1 MVDTETP
8 LLPAR
13 MLNEVAYCPR
23 LFALEWVHGEW
34 ADSADTVEGRS
45 VHRRVDKPSRAGL
58 PEPDAEPMDDGRPA
72 PVRSVLLS
80 DEGLQLIARIDLVEA
95 DGSRV
100 VPIDYKKG
108 VPPDLPEGAWEP
120 ERVQVCAQALLL
132 RAHGYT
138 CDEGALWFSGARR
151 RVRVPIDAS
160 LVARTLTLRDAALR
174 IARER
179 ALPPPLV
186 DSPKCNGCS
195 LVGIC
200 LPDEVNLLTGR
211 ATEVRGLV
219 AARDDALPLYVRLQG
234 GSVGKDHE
242 EIVVR
247 EKGQETGRARIA
259 ETSRVAVLGNAS
271 LSTPLLHALAEADIP
286 VALHSYGGWF
296 RGVFHPASGH
306 NVHGRIAQHRVA
318 ADPQAALPIARGF
331 VRAKIQNQ
339 RVYLRRNAEGV
350 PDEVLVRLRELAA
363 EVDRAPDIPAVMG
376 IEGVAARFY
385 FESFPRMIKGP
396 LRDRFLFD
404 GRNRRPPK
412 DPVNALLSFA
422 YACLVRECTL
432 VGHQVGLDPYVG
444 FLHQPRPGR
453 PALALDLMEE
463 FRPVLGDSVVIN
475 AINNEVVG
483 PDDFLV
489 HPTGVALKD
498 GARSRFITVF
508 ERRMDEL
515 ATHPTFG
522 TRLSYRRI
530 LEVQARLLV
539 RVLTGE
545 LASYPEYRVR

>member
-1 MVDTETP
+1 MESP

-23 LFALEWVHGEW
+23 LYALEWIHGEW

-58 PEPDAEPMDDGRPA
+58 PEPDAEPVDDGRPA

-80 DEGLQLIARIDLVEA
+80 DDALGFIARIDLVEV
-95 DGSRV
+95 DGRRA

-108 VPPDLPEGAWEP
+108 RPPDIPEGAWEP

-132 RAHGYT
+132 RAHGFD
-138 CDEGALWFSGARR
+138 CDEGALWFAGARR
-151 RVRVPIDAS
+151 RVRVPIDEP
-160 LVARTLTLRDAALR
+160 LIARTLALRDAAR
-174 IARER
+174 AIARS
-179 ALPPPLV
+179 ADLPPPLV

-200 LPDEVNLLTGR
+200 LPDEVNLLVGR
-211 ATEVRGLV
+211 GDEVRPLV
-219 AARDDALPLYVRLQG
+219 AARDDGLPVYVRLQG

-271 LSTPLLHALAEADIP
+271 LSTALLHALADADVP

-306 NVHGRIAQHRVA
+306 NVHARIAQHRAA
-318 ADPQAALPIARGF
+318 ADPSRALAVAKGF
-331 VRAKIQNQ
+331 VRAKIHNQ
-339 RVYLRRNAEGV
+339 RVYLRRNGEDV
-350 PDEVLVRLRELAA
+350 PEAVLIRMRELLDD
-363 EVDRAPDIPAVMG
+363 VDRAADTAQLMG

-385 FESFPRMIKGP
+385 FESFARMIKGP
-396 LRDRFLFD
+396 LRERFAFD

-422 YACLVRECTL
+422 YACLVREATI
-432 VGHQVGLDPYVG
+432 VAHQVGLDPYVG

-463 FRPVLGDSVVIN
+463 MRPVLADSVVIN
-475 AINNEVVG
+475 AVNNEVVG
-483 PDDFLV
+483 PGDFLV
-489 HPTGVALKD
+489 HPTGVALTD
-498 GARSRFITVF
+498 GARRRFITVF

-515 ATHPTFG
+515 ATHPVFG
-522 TRLSYRRI
+522 TRLAYRRI
-530 LEVQARLLV
+530 LEVQARLLA
-539 RVLTGE
+539 RTLLGE
-545 LASYPEYRVR
+545 LPKYPEYRVR